1 MSAPPRSPILKA
13 MAALLFA
20 AAVTPAQPAWAQHT
34 LLVLGESV
42 PASLDYDGPSGNHPA
57 SQTGF
62 HNLIEPLVEYAY
74 GGKTEDGTQLLDF
87 NKFQGA
93 LAESWSFD
101 SATLTWT
108 FKLRQGVKSCAGNT
122 FTADDVLYTYA
133 RAKSISGK
141 APIGYFLASVA
152 SVANF
157 TPALF
162 AKTPEAAE
170 LRKLGDE
177 VKKIDDYT
185 VQIRQSAP
193 NKLLLPVLTIFGALI
208 YDSKEMK
215 AHATDEDPWSHDY
228 ANNVNAPSFGPYC
241 LENWTKDEE
250 FVAKGNPNYYRGKPY
265 FDRVIYRKVPQ
276 SANRLAILRT
286 GQAQIVESLN
296 PREIESL
303 RTAPNI
309 KIGGG
314 YLNATM
320 FVLLN
325 FKSKPFDN
333 PLVRKAIAF
342 AIPYQDIIRTSY
354 FGQAK
359 QWEGLIPSAYP
370 GYIKP
375 KSQYFYDPGKAKQL
389 LAEAG
394 YPDGKGLEAFPD
406 SFKLSYNA
414 ERESILGPT
423 ATLMQTRLKTLG
435 IPVEL
440 DPQPATQ
447 LADRQLVKKDLPFS
461 LYDNSKP
468 VGVDPAYAMQLYF
481 VTPPRGVN
489 NMTNFS
495 DAKLDELFAKAQ
507 TEADDTKRNQYLAEA
522 QEILMDKLPLVPV
535 VENKLQFAMQSK
547 LQGLVLY
554 PHQNLIWRHL
564 HE

>member
-1 MSAPPRSPILKA
+1 MRTR
-13 MAALLFA
+13 AALTAKLGFAPLLAALSIAASGPA
-20 AAVTPAQPAWAQHT
+20 AAQKT

-62 HNLIEPLVEYAY
+62 HNLIEPLVDYAA
-74 GGKTEDGTQLLDF
+74 GRVEDGTQLLDF
-87 NKFQGA
+87 SKFEGA

-101 SATLTWT
+101 QATLTWT

-133 RAKSISGK
+133 RAKSLTGK

-162 AKTPEAAE
+162 AKTPEAIE
-170 LRKLGDE
+170 RRKLGDE
-177 VKKIDDYT
+177 VKKVDDYT

-193 NKLLLPVLTIFGALI
+193 NKLMLPVLTIFGALT

-215 AHATDEDPWSHDY
+215 AHATAEDPWSHDY
-228 ANNVNAPSFGPYC
+228 TNNVNAPSFGPYC
-241 LENWTKDEE
+241 LESWKKDEE
-250 FVAKGNPNYYRGKPY
+250 FVAKANPNYYRGKPY

-286 GQAQIVESLN
+286 GQASIVESLT

-303 RTAPNI
+303 RKVPNI
-309 KIGGG
+309 TIGGG

-333 PLVRKAIAF
+333 PAMRKAIAY
-342 AIPYQDIIRTSY
+342 AIPYQDVIKTSY
-354 FGQAK
+354 FGEAK
-359 QWEGLIPSAYP
+359 QWEGLVPSAYP
-370 GYIKP
+370 GYVKT
-375 KSQYFYDPGKAKQL
+375 KSQYGYDPNKAKQL

-394 YPDGKGLEAFPD
+394 YPDGKGLEAFAD
-406 SFKLSYNA
+406 SFKLSYVS
-414 ERESILGPT
+414 ERETNLGPT
-423 ATLMQTRLKTLG
+423 ATLIQTRLKALG
-435 IPVEL
+435 IPVQL

-461 LYDNSKP
+461 LYDQSKP

-495 DAKLDELFAKAQ
+495 DAKLDELFTKAQ
-507 TEADDTKRNQYLAEA
+507 IEPDTAKRNEFLAEA
-522 QEILMDKLPLVPV
+522 QEILMDKLPFVPV
-535 VENKLQFAMQSK
+535 VENKLQFAMQNRLK
-547 LQGLVLY
+547 GLVLY

>member
-1 MSAPPRSPILKA
+1 MSARRSLVARFLAAPLFG
-13 MAALLFA
+13 AALMA
-20 AAVTPAQPAWAQHT
+20 AQPAAAQKT
-34 LLVLGESV
+34 LLVLGEGV
-42 PASLDYDGPSGNHPA
+42 PASLDYDGPAGNHPA

-62 HNLIEPLVEYAY
+62 HNLIEALVEYAP
-74 GGKTEDGTQLLDF
+74 GAKTEDGTQLLDF
-87 NKFQGA
+87 NKFDSA
-93 LAESWSFD
+93 LAQSWSFD
-101 SATLTWT
+101 QASLTWT

-122 FTADDVLYTYA
+122 FSADDVLYSYA
-133 RAKSISGK
+133 RAKSLTGK

-162 AKTPEAAE
+162 AKTPEAIE
-170 LRKLGDE
+170 KRKLGDE
-177 VKKIDDYT
+177 VKKVDDYT

-193 NKLLLPVLTIFGALI
+193 NKLMLPVLTIFGALI

-215 AHATDEDPWSHDY
+215 AHATAEDPWSHDY
-228 ANNVNAPSFGPYC
+228 TNNVNAPSFGPYC
-241 LENWTKDEE
+241 LESWKKDEE
-250 FVAKGNPNYYRGKPY
+250 FVAKANPNYYRGKPY

-296 PREIESL
+296 PREIDSL
-303 RTAPNI
+303 RKVPNI

-333 PLVRKAIAF
+333 PLMRKAIAY
-342 AIPYQDIIRTSY
+342 AIPYQDVIKTSY
-354 FGQAK
+354 FGEAK
-359 QWEGLIPSAYP
+359 QWEGLVPSAYP
-370 GYIKP
+370 GYAKT
-375 KSQYFYDPGKAKQL
+375 KSQYSYDPAKAKQL

-394 YPDGKGLEAFPD
+394 YPDGKGLEAFAD
-406 SFKLSYNA
+406 SFKLSYA
-414 ERESILGPT
+414 SERESNLGPT
-423 ATLMQTRLKTLG
+423 ATLLQTRLKALG
-435 IPVEL
+435 IPVQL

-461 LYDNSKP
+461 LYDQSKP
-468 VGVDPAYAMQLYF
+468 VGVDAAYAMQLYY
-481 VTPPRGVN
+481 VSPPRGVN

-495 DAKLDELFAKAQ
+495 DAKFDELFTKAQ
-507 TEADDTKRNQYLAEA
+507 TEADTAKRNAYLAEA
-522 QEILMDKLPLVPV
+522 QEILMDKLPFVPV

>member
-1 MSAPPRSPILKA
+1 MYHGLMGRLTL
-13 MAALLFA
+13 AAVLGLSIAHPA
-20 AAVTPAQPAWAQHT
+20 AAQKT

-62 HNLIEPLVEYAY
+62 HNLIEPLVDNAP
-74 GGKTEDGTQLLDF
+74 GAKTEDGTQLLDF
-87 NKFQGA
+87 NKFTGA

-101 SATLTWT
+101 QATLTWT

-133 RAKSISGK
+133 RAKSLTGK

-162 AKTPEAAE
+162 AKTPEAIEA
-170 LRKLGDE
+170 RKLGDE
-177 VKKIDDYT
+177 VKKVDDHT

-193 NKLLLPVLTIFGALI
+193 NKLMLPVLTIFGALI

-215 AHATDEDPWSHDY
+215 AHATAEDPWSHDY
-228 ANNVNAPSFGPYC
+228 ANNVNGPSFGAYC
-241 LENWTKDEE
+241 LESWKKDEE
-250 FVAKGNPNYYRGKPY
+250 FVAKANPNYYRGKPY
-265 FDRVIYRKVPQ
+265 FDRIIYRKVPQ

-296 PREIESL
+296 PREIDSL
-303 RTAPNI
+303 RKVPNI

-314 YLNATM
+314 YLNATLIM
-320 FVLLN
+320 LLN

-333 PLVRKAIAF
+333 PLMRKAIAY
-342 AIPYQDIIRTSY
+342 AIPYQDIIKTSY
-354 FGQAK
+354 FGEAK

-375 KSQYFYDPGKAKQL
+375 KAQYAYDPAKAKQL
-389 LAEAG
+389 LAEDG
-394 YPDGKGLEAFPD
+394 YPDGKGLEEFAD
-406 SFKLSYNA
+406 SFKLSYAA
-414 ERESILGPT
+414 ERESNLGPT
-423 ATLMQTRLKTLG
+423 ATLVQTRLKALG
-435 IPVEL
+435 IPVQL
-440 DPQPATQ
+440 DPQPVTQ

-461 LYDNSKP
+461 LYDQSKP

-481 VTPPRGVN
+481 VTAPRGVN

-495 DAKLDELFAKAQ
+495 DAKLDEAFSKAQ
-507 TEADDTKRNQYLAEA
+507 VEADTAKRNEYLAEA
-522 QEILMDKLPLVPV
+522 QEILMDKLPFVPV

>member
-1 MSAPPRSPILKA
+1 VI
-13 MAALLFA
+13 AALLFA
-20 AAVTPAQPAWAQHT
+20 AAVTPVEPAWAQHT
-34 LLVLGESV
+34 FLVLGESV

-93 LAESWSFD
+93 LAQSWSFD

-215 AHATDEDPWSHDY
+215 AHATNEDPWSHDY
-228 ANNVNAPSFGPYC
+228 ANNVDAPSFGPYC
-241 LENWTKDEE
+241 LERWTKDEE
-250 FVAKGNPNYYRGKPY
+250 FVAKANSNYYRGKPY

-342 AIPYQDIIRTSY
+342 AIPYQDIIKASY

-375 KSQYFYDPGKAKQL
+375 KSQYVYDPGKAKQL

-394 YPDGKGLEAFPD
+394 YPDGKGLQAFPD

-522 QEILMDKLPLVPV
+522 QEILMDELPLVPV

>member
-1 MSAPPRSPILKA
+1 
-13 MAALLFA
+13 
-20 AAVTPAQPAWAQHT
+20 
-34 LLVLGESV
+34 V
-42 PASLDYDGPSGNHPA
+42 PASLDYDGPAGNHPA

-62 HNLIEPLVEYAY
+62 HNLIEPMVEYAF
-74 GGKTEDGTQLLDF
+74 GSVGEDGTQLLDF
-87 NKFQGA
+87 NKFDGA

-101 SATLTWT
+101 NATNTWT

-122 FTADDVLYTYA
+122 FGADDVLYTYA

-162 AKTPEAAE
+162 AKTPEAME
-170 LRKLGDE
+170 RRKLGDE
-177 VKKIDDYT
+177 VKKIDDHT

-193 NKLLLPVLTIFGALI
+193 NKLMLPVMTIFGALI
-208 YDSKEMK
+208 YDSKEMQ
-215 AHATDEDPWSHDY
+215 AHATPDDPWSHDY
-228 ANNVNAPSFGPYC
+228 TNNTNAPSFGPYC
-241 LENWTKDEE
+241 LESWKKDEE
-250 FVAKGNPNYYRGKPY
+250 FVAKANPNYYRGKPY

-286 GQAQIVESLN
+286 GQAQLVESLN

-303 RTAPNI
+303 RKIPNM

-325 FKSKPFDN
+325 FKSKPFDI
-333 PLVRKAIAF
+333 PAMRKAIAY
-342 AIPYQDIIRTSY
+342 AMPYQDIIKTSY
-354 FGQAK
+354 FGEAK
-359 QWEGLIPSAYP
+359 QWHGLVPSAYP
-370 GYIKP
+370 GFVTP
-375 KSQYFYDPGKAKQL
+375 KAQYAYDPQKAKQL

-394 YPDGKGLEAFPD
+394 FPDGKGLEAFPEA
-406 SFKLSYNA
+406 FKLSYVA

-423 ATLMQTRLKTLG
+423 ATLIQTRLKALG
-435 IPVEL
+435 IPVQL

-461 LYDNSKP
+461 LYDQSKP

-489 NMTNFS
+489 NMTNFT
-495 DAKLDELFAKAQ
+495 DARLDELFTKAQ
-507 TEADDTKRNQYLAEA
+507 TEVDTAKRNEFLAEA
-522 QEILMDKLPLVPV
+522 QEILMDKLAFVPV
-535 VENKLQFAMQSK
+535 VENKLQFAMQSRLK
-547 LQGLVLY
+547 GLVLH
-554 PHQNLIWRHL
+554 PSQNLIWRYL

>member
-1 MSAPPRSPILKA
+1 MRICHGLVGRLAIATMLAGVGIAHP
-13 MAALLFA
+13 A
-20 AAVTPAQPAWAQHT
+20 AAQKT

-62 HNLIEPLVEYAY
+62 HNLIEPLVDYAP

-87 NKFQGA
+87 NKFEGA

-101 SATLTWT
+101 QATLTWT

-133 RAKSISGK
+133 RAKSITGK

-162 AKTPEAAE
+162 AKTPEAIE
-170 LRKLGDE
+170 KRKLGDE
-177 VKKIDDYT
+177 VKKVDDYT

-193 NKLLLPVLTIFGALI
+193 NKLMLPVLTIFGALI

-215 AHATDEDPWSHDY
+215 AHATAEDPWSHDY
-228 ANNVNAPSFGPYC
+228 TNNVNGPSFGPYC
-241 LENWTKDEE
+241 LETWKKDEE
-250 FVAKGNPNYYRGKPY
+250 FVAKANPNYYRGKPY

-303 RTAPNI
+303 RKVANV

-314 YLNATM
+314 YLNATL

-333 PLVRKAIAF
+333 PLMRKAIAY
-342 AIPYQDIIRTSY
+342 AVPYQDIIKTSY
-354 FGQAK
+354 FGEAK
-359 QWEGLIPSAYP
+359 QWEGLVPSAYP
-370 GYIKP
+370 GYVKAQ
-375 KSQYFYDPGKAKQL
+375 SQYSYDPAKAKQL

-394 YPDGKGLEAFPD
+394 YPDGKGLEQFAD
-406 SFKLSYNA
+406 SFKLSYAA
-414 ERESILGPT
+414 ERESILSPT
-423 ATLMQTRLKTLG
+423 ATLMQTRLKALG
-435 IPVEL
+435 IPVQL
-440 DPQPATQ
+440 DPLPATQ

-461 LYDNSKP
+461 LYDQSKP
-468 VGVDPAYAMQLYF
+468 VGVDAAYAMQLYF
-481 VTPPRGVN
+481 VSPPRGVN
-489 NMTNFS
+489 NMANFS
-495 DAKLDELFAKAQ
+495 DAKLDELFGKAQ
-507 TEADDTKRNQYLAEA
+507 TEADTAKRNEYLAEA
-522 QEILMDKLPLVPV
+522 QEILMDKLPFVPV

>member
-1 MSAPPRSPILKA
+1 MRISRRLMGRLAIPAMILA
-13 MAALLFA
+13 GVGVSYPA
-20 AAVTPAQPAWAQHT
+20 AAQKT
-34 LLVLGESV
+34 LLVLGEGV
-42 PASLDYDGPSGNHPA
+42 PASLDYDGPAGNHPA

-62 HNLIEPLVEYAY
+62 HNLIEPLVEYAF

-87 NKFQGA
+87 SKFEGA

-101 SATLTWT
+101 QATLTWT

-133 RAKSISGK
+133 RAKSLTGK

-152 SVANF
+152 SIANF

-162 AKTPEAAE
+162 AKTPEAIE
-170 LRKLGDE
+170 KRKLGDE
-177 VKKIDDYT
+177 VKRVDDYT
-185 VQIRQSAP
+185 VEIKQSAP
-193 NKLLLPVLTIFGALI
+193 NKLMLPVLTIFGALI

-215 AHATDEDPWSHDY
+215 AHATEADPWSHDY
-228 ANNVNAPSFGPYC
+228 TNNTNAPSFGPYC
-241 LENWTKDEE
+241 VESWKKDEE
-250 FVAKGNPNYYRGKPY
+250 FVAKANPNYYRGKPY

-303 RTAPNI
+303 RKVPNI

-314 YLNATM
+314 YLNATLLM
-320 FVLLN
+320 LLN

-333 PLVRKAIAF
+333 PLMRKAMAY
-342 AIPYQDIIRTSY
+342 AVPYQDIIKTSY
-354 FGQAK
+354 FGEAK
-359 QWEGLIPSAYP
+359 QWEGLVPSAYP
-370 GYIKP
+370 GYIKT
-375 KSQYFYDPGKAKQL
+375 KEQYSYDPAKAKQL

-394 YPDGKGLEAFPD
+394 FPDGKGLEAFPEA
-406 SFKLSYNA
+406 FKLSYAA
-414 ERESILGPT
+414 ERESNLGPT
-423 ATLMQTRLKTLG
+423 ATLLQTRLKAIG
-435 IPVEL
+435 IPVQL
-440 DPQPATQ
+440 DPLPATQ

-461 LYDNSKP
+461 LYDQSKP
-468 VGVDPAYAMQLYF
+468 VGVDAAYAMQLYF
-481 VTPPRGVN
+481 VSPPRGVN
-489 NMTNFS
+489 NMANFS
-495 DAKLDELFAKAQ
+495 DAAFDDLFSKAQ
-507 TEADDTKRNQYLAEA
+507 VEADTAKRNEYLAQA
-522 QEILMDKLPLVPV
+522 QEILMDKLPFVPV

>member
-1 MSAPPRSPILKA
+1 MPRHGFVGRLAVATMLVSVGFAHP
-13 MAALLFA
+13 A
-20 AAVTPAQPAWAQHT
+20 AAQKT

-42 PASLDYDGPSGNHPA
+42 PASLDYDGPAGNHPA

-62 HNLIEPLVEYAY
+62 HNLIEPLVDYAP
-74 GGKTEDGTQLLDF
+74 GAKTEDGTQLLDF
-87 NKFQGA
+87 NKFDGA

-101 SATLTWT
+101 QATLTWT
-108 FKLRQGVKSCAGNT
+108 FKLRRDVKSCAGNT
-122 FTADDVLYTYA
+122 FSADDVLYNYA
-133 RAKSISGK
+133 RAKSLTGK

-162 AKTPEAAE
+162 AKTPEAIE
-170 LRKLGDE
+170 KRKLGDE
-177 VKKIDDYT
+177 VKKVDDYT

-193 NKLLLPVLTIFGALI
+193 NKLMLPVLTIFGALI

-215 AHATDEDPWSHDY
+215 AHATPEDPWSHDY
-228 ANNVNAPSFGPYC
+228 TNNVNAPSFGPYC
-241 LENWTKDEE
+241 LESWKKDEE
-250 FVAKGNPNYYRGKPY
+250 FVVKANPNYYRGKPY

-303 RTAPNI
+303 RKVPNI

-325 FKSKPFDN
+325 FKAKPFDN
-333 PLVRKAIAF
+333 PLVRKAIAY
-342 AIPYQDIIRTSY
+342 AIPYQDIIKTSY
-354 FGQAK
+354 FGEAK

-370 GYIKP
+370 GYAKA
-375 KSQYFYDPGKAKQL
+375 KGQYSNDPAKAKQL

-394 YPDGKGLEAFPD
+394 YPDGKGLEAFAD
-406 SFKLSYNA
+406 SFKLSYAA
-414 ERESILGPT
+414 ERESNLGPT
-423 ATLMQTRLKTLG
+423 ATLLQTRLKALG
-435 IPVEL
+435 IPVQL

-461 LYDNSKP
+461 LYDQSKP
-468 VGVDPAYAMQLYF
+468 VGVDAAYAMQLYY
-481 VTPPRGVN
+481 VSPPRGVN
-489 NMTNFS
+489 NMVNFS
-495 DAKLDELFAKAQ
+495 DAKFDELFTKAQ
-507 TEADDTKRNQYLAEA
+507 TEADAAKRNEYLAEA
-522 QEILMDKLPLVPV
+522 QEILMDKLPFVPV

-564 HE
+564 HD

>member
-1 MSAPPRSPILKA
+1 MRTRHGLAPGLTL
-13 MAALLFA
+13 ALLA
-20 AAVTPAQPAWAQHT
+20 GLTVGVSHPASAQKT

-42 PASLDYDGPSGNHPA
+42 PASLDYDGASGNHPA

-62 HNLIEPLVEYAY
+62 HNLIEPLVDYAN
-74 GGKTEDGTQLLDF
+74 GGVGEDGTQLLDF
-87 NKFQGA
+87 NKFEGA

-101 SATLTWT
+101 PATLTWT

-152 SVANF
+152 SVASF

-162 AKTPEAAE
+162 GPTPEAKE
-170 LRKLGDE
+170 RRKLGDE
-177 VKKIDDYT
+177 VKKVDDYT

-193 NKLLLPVLTIFGALI
+193 NKLMLPVLTIFGALI

-215 AHATDEDPWSHDY
+215 AHATEADPWSHEY
-228 ANNVNAPSFGPYC
+228 TNNVNAPSFGPYC
-241 LENWTKDEE
+241 LESWKKDEE
-250 FVAKGNPNYYRGKPY
+250 FVAKANPNYYRGKVH

-286 GQAQIVESLN
+286 GQAQIVEALN

-303 RTAPNI
+303 RRVANI

-314 YLNATM
+314 YLNATL

-333 PLVRKAIAF
+333 PLMRKAIAY
-342 AIPYQDIIRTSY
+342 AIPYQDIIKTSY
-354 FGQAK
+354 FGEAK
-359 QWEGLIPSAYP
+359 QWEGLVPSAYP
-370 GYIKP
+370 GYVKA
-375 KSQYFYDPGKAKQL
+375 KAQYSYDPQKAKQL

-394 YPDGKGLEAFPD
+394 YPDGKGLEAFAD
-406 SFKLSYNA
+406 AFKLSYVS
-414 ERESILGPT
+414 ERESNLGPA
-423 ATLMQTRLKTLG
+423 ATLMQTRLKALG
-435 IPVEL
+435 IPVQL

-461 LYDNSKP
+461 LYDQSKP

-481 VTPPRGVN
+481 VSPPRGVN

-495 DAKLDELFAKAQ
+495 DPKLDELFTKAQ
-507 TEADDTKRNQYLAEA
+507 TEGDQAKRNAFLAEA
-522 QEILMDKLPLVPV
+522 QEILMEKLPFVPV

-547 LQGLVLY
+547 LKGLVLY